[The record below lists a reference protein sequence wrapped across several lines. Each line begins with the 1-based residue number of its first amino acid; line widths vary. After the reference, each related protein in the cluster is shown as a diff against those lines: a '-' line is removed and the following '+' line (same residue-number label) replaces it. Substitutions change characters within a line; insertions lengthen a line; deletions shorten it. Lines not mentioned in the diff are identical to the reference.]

1 MLTCHTLGGELQ
13 VQHTGNLTDTG
24 LSFGARYKNPNFA
37 LACTFSPVMLAVRS
51 KVLMFK
57 THTRTQVSYFHHLN
71 KHRVLL
77 GTELVVPFSPML
89 GAPTTTFGF
98 QYNFRASKLH
108 GQVNLAVS

>member
-1 MLTCHTLGGELQ
+1 MAPRLGSSL
-13 VQHTGNLTDTG
+13 
-24 LSFGARYKNPNFA
+24 
-37 LACTFSPVMLAVRS
+37 
-51 KVLMFK
+51 
-57 THTRTQVSYFHHLN
+57 QVSYFHHLN

-108 GQVNLAVS
+108 GQVNALIATHFSIASYIPNR